1 MSFQFFYGIEGA
13 YRDITFACCV
23 YFLRNFS
30 ICIPADFYARI
41 QKIGDHIPPNIPLSH
56 RKFFL
61 KYSQEIVQIPWGIQM
76 EFTFEHLKNVLLDNN
91 NYSLRNMLGS
101 SYDLQKIHDFTRL
114 LIGSMK
120 DELPEQELAL
130 EFIRPDDHVV
140 ELGSN
145 IGRNTI
151 VLSCI
156 LTDPSK
162 QLVTFE
168 CNPDFIDILRFHRDI
183 NGLEFQI
190 INSALSKRPL
200 YIRDWETTTE
210 RNINS
215 SDEWKEIKTMDW
227 KTMEDTYPEF
237 HPTVLVADC
246 EGALYPIFK
255 DDSEEILKNLRC
267 VIMENDYHDID
278 QYIYVQT
285 QLVKHNFLCHKTI
298 GGGWG
303 PCANFFYQVWIR
315 KL

>member
-1 MSFQFFYGIEGA
+1 
-13 YRDITFACCV
+13 
-23 YFLRNFS
+23 
-30 ICIPADFYARI
+30 
-41 QKIGDHIPPNIPLSH
+41 
-56 RKFFL
+56 
-61 KYSQEIVQIPWGIQM
+61 M